1 MMFASMNATAPI
13 LLVMTLAGSV
23 AGAEPLMETAAGVGT
38 EGNRGDGGPAV
49 RASLNMPFDIA
60 LDRAGN
66 IYFSDTFNH
75 TVRRIDSKTGRIS
88 TVAGSGRAGFSGDDG
103 PATAA
108 QLREPYGVVLD
119 SRNNL
124 YLVDRLNQRVRMVD
138 AETGTIRTVAG
149 NGSKTF
155 SGDGGPA
162 VEAGLVEPNGIALD
176 PAERRLYIADVAG
189 HRIRA
194 VDLSTRIISTFAGTG
209 AAKHD
214 GDGGPADK
222 ASVWG
227 ARAVDVAPD
236 GTVYI
241 IEREGNRLRGVD
253 PETGIISTRAGTG
266 KKGFTGDGGPAIACT
281 FNGPKELAVDRA
293 GNVWI
298 VDTENHAIRVFDPK
312 TGLIRTAAG
321 TGKPGGGGDGGSA
334 LAATLDRPHGVA
346 VGPDGSFWIG
356 DTHNNRVRRVRPI
369 GSPSIP

>member
-1 MMFASMNATAPI
+1 MMSALMTPTAPI
-13 LLVMTLAGSV
+13 LLVMTLAGFV

-38 EGNRGDGGPAV
+38 KGNLGDGGPAV
-49 RASLNMPFDIA
+49 RASLNMPFDVA
-60 LDRAGN
+60 LDRAGDV
-66 IYFSDTFNH
+66 YFSDTFNH

-88 TVAGSGRAGFSGDDG
+88 TVAGSGKAGFSGDGG
-103 PATAA
+103 PAISSR
-108 QLREPYGVVLD
+108 LNEPYGVVLD

-138 AETGTIRTVAG
+138 GENGTIHTVAG

-162 VEAGLVEPNGIALD
+162 AEAGLVEPNGIALD
-176 PAERRLYIADVAG
+176 PAEKRLYIADVAG

-194 VDLSTRIISTFAGTG
+194 VDLSTGIISTFAGTG
-209 AAKHD
+209 AARHD
-214 GDGGPADK
+214 GDGGPAAK

-253 PETGIISTRAGTG
+253 PETGIISTLAGTG
-266 KKGFTGDGGPAIACT
+266 KKGFTGDGGPSIACT
-281 FNGPKELAVDRA
+281 LNGPKELAVDRA

-321 TGKPGGGGDGGSA
+321 TGRPGGSGDGGPA
-334 LAATLDRPHGVA
+334 TAAMLDRPHGVA
-346 VGPDGSFWIG
+346 VGPDGAFWIG
-356 DTHNNRVRRVRPI
+356 DTHNNRVRRVRP
-369 GSPSIP
+369 GS